1 MSSFQGIWVPLV
13 TPFRHGEIDFAALPR
28 LLDHL
33 LNAGVAG
40 VVVCGTTGEAAAL
53 EHGEQLQL
61 LDAVL
66 ERVAPERVAM
76 GLAGNN
82 QAQLLAFQRE
92 VLERPL
98 AGLLVPA
105 PYYIRPSQ
113 EALVRFFHGVAD
125 ASSVPLIVYDIPYRT
140 GVRMELETLRRIVG
154 HPRIAAIK
162 DCGGSLENTL
172 ALLAD
177 GQVAVLAGEDL
188 QMFNAFC
195 LGASGA
201 IAASAHLH
209 PQRFVA
215 LHRQVVEGRLEAPG
229 QLLHAVAVDPCGLRR
244 TQPGAGQGRPGAPGT
259 DRRRA
264 ARALAGLR
272 RGTGGTAREL
282 ARGDPGAARLGVGS
296 LRTAPSA
303 GRPGWRNR
311 RRRTAGWRRP
321 PAATA
326 CPRSARS
333 RWPNAAP
340 RAARDRRR

>member
-1 MSSFQGIWVPLV
+1 
-13 TPFRHGEIDFAALPR
+13 
-28 LLDHL
+28 
-33 LNAGVAG
+33 
-40 VVVCGTTGEAAAL
+40 
-53 EHGEQLQL
+53 
-61 LDAVL
+61 
-66 ERVAPERVAM
+66 
-76 GLAGNN
+76 
-82 QAQLLAFQRE
+82 
-92 VLERPL
+92 PL

-140 GVRMELETLRRIVG
+140 GVRMELETLRRIVD

-215 LHRQVVEGRLEAPG
+215 LHRQVVEGRLEAARANFFT
-229 QLLHAVAVDPCGLRR
+229 LLPLI
-244 TQPGAGQGRPGAPGT
+244 
-259 DRRRA
+259 RA
-264 ARALAGLR
+264 AFAEPNPAPVKAGLARQGLIGDELRAPLLGCGAALAERLGSL
-272 RGTGGTAREL
+272 L
-282 ARGDPGAARLGVGS
+282 AEIPARL
-296 LRTAPSA
+296 A
-303 GRPGWRNR
+303 
-311 RRRTAGWRRP
+311 
-321 PAATA
+321 
-326 CPRSARS
+326 
-333 RWPNAAP
+333 
-340 RAARDRRR
+340 

>member
-215 LHRQVVEGRLEAPG
+215 LHRQVVEGRLEAARANFFA
-229 QLLHAVAVDPCGLRR
+229 LLPLI
-244 TQPGAGQGRPGAPGT
+244 
-259 DRRRA
+259 RA
-264 ARALAGLR
+264 AFAEPNPAPVKAGLARQGLIGDELRALAGLR

>member
-1 MSSFQGIWVPLV
+1 VPLV

-140 GVRMELETLRRIVG
+140 G
-154 HPRIAAIK
+154 
-162 DCGGSLENTL
+162 
-172 ALLAD
+172 
-177 GQVAVLAGEDL
+177 
-188 QMFNAFC
+188 
-195 LGASGA
+195 
-201 IAASAHLH
+201 
-209 PQRFVA
+209 
-215 LHRQVVEGRLEAPG
+215 
-229 QLLHAVAVDPCGLRR
+229 
-244 TQPGAGQGRPGAPGT
+244 
-259 DRRRA
+259 
-264 ARALAGLR
+264 
-272 RGTGGTAREL
+272 
-282 ARGDPGAARLGVGS
+282 
-296 LRTAPSA
+296 
-303 GRPGWRNR
+303 
-311 RRRTAGWRRP
+311 
-321 PAATA
+321 
-326 CPRSARS
+326 
-333 RWPNAAP
+333 
-340 RAARDRRR
+340 

>member
-105 PYYIRPSQ
+105 PYYIRPSH

-215 LHRQVVEGRLEAPG
+215 LHRQVVEGRLEAARANFFA
-229 QLLHAVAVDPCGLRR
+229 LLPLI
-244 TQPGAGQGRPGAPGT
+244 
-259 DRRRA
+259 RA
-264 ARALAGLR
+264 AFAEPNPAPVKAGLARQGLIGDELRAPLLGCGAALAERLGSL
-272 RGTGGTAREL
+272 L
-282 ARGDPGAARLGVGS
+282 AEIPARL
-296 LRTAPSA
+296 A
-303 GRPGWRNR
+303 
-311 RRRTAGWRRP
+311 
-321 PAATA
+321 
-326 CPRSARS
+326 
-333 RWPNAAP
+333 
-340 RAARDRRR
+340 